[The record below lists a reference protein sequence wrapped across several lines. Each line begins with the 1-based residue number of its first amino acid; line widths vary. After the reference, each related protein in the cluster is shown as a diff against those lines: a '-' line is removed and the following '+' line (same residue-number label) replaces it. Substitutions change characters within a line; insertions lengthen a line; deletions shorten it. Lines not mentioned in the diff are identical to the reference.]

1 MSQEATTISKKK
13 TTKKIIGEVV
23 AIAVCALISL
33 LPVPEGLTRN
43 ALITLGILAWAV
55 INWIFNCM
63 DDFIVAI
70 LMCVLWALFKTV
82 PFATAFNG
90 FSSTTW
96 WILIGALGLGTAVNK
111 SGLLKRVS
119 LYALRLFPPTFK
131 GQVMAM
137 LGAGTIA
144 APLIPSTTAKCAITA
159 PIAMGIAD
167 QLGLPKQSQGRTG
180 LYCAMYTGFSLTGTI
195 FISASFLGYTILG
208 VLPQE
213 VQSQFHWLKWFVCMI
228 PWAVVLLVGSYFFI
242 TRAYRPETNEKLPPD
257 MIKNQI
263 AQLGKMSR
271 EEKITTVVLA
281 VCLVFWIGESYLG
294 ISSTISTLVAM
305 GLLFAFGVLDKK
317 DFQNKMLW
325 GLMFFI
331 GSVMGLGS
339 VLDGVGVT
347 AWLGDTFGPFLTQFA
362 SNPYLLVLS
371 VTLAIYLLRMVITS
385 LTASM
390 TIFTVILIPIAQAA
404 GINPWVVGIISYVS
418 VMVWYFRY
426 MNANYLSAF
435 AAAGGDE
442 QVRYGDTAKMSFG
455 YMAISLVGL
464 LVSVPYWQLLG
475 LIP

>member
-1 MSQEATTISKKK
+1 MPTESKTKLHK
-13 TTKKIIGEVV
+13 GAIKKIVGEVV
-23 AIAVCALISL
+23 AIAVLALISL

-43 ALITLGILAWAV
+43 SLITLGVLAWAV
-55 INWIFNCM
+55 VNWIFNCM

-90 FSSTTW
+90 FSGSTW

-111 SGLLKRVS
+111 SGLLRRVS

-167 QLGLPKQSQGRTG
+167 QLGLPKQSRGRTG

-195 FISASFLGYTILG
+195 FLSASFLGYTILG

-213 VQSQFHWLKWFVCMI
+213 TQEQFDWLKWFVCMI
-228 PWAVVLLVGSYFFI
+228 PWGIVLLVGSYFFI
-242 TRAYRPETNEKLPPD
+242 TRFYRPETNEKLPPD
-257 MIKNQI
+257 MIKNEI
-263 AQLGKMSR
+263 ATLGKMSR

-281 VCLVFWIGESYLG
+281 ICLVFWIGESAFG
-294 ISSTISTLVAM
+294 ISSTITTLIAM
-305 GLLFAFGVLDKK
+305 GVLFYLNVLDKK
-317 DFQNKMLW
+317 DFQSKMLW
-325 GLMFFI
+325 GLLFFI
-331 GSVMGLGS
+331 GSVMGLGA
-339 VLDGVGVT
+339 VLDAVGVT
-347 AWLGDTFGPFLTQFA
+347 AWLGDTFGPFLSQFA

-371 VTLAIYLLRMVITS
+371 VTLAIYVLRMVITS

-390 TIFTVILIPIAQAA
+390 TIFTVILVPIAQAA
-404 GINPWVVGIISYVS
+404 GINPWVVGTISYVS
-418 VMVWYFRY
+418 VMVWYLRY

-442 QVRYGDTAKMSFG
+442 QVKYEDTAKMSFG
-455 YMAISLVGL
+455 YMAISLIGL